1 MLTFKSYVSFLS
13 FESFNLVIGDFY
25 FCTSS
30 LISASDLLRV
40 FFKCSWINQKN
51 NVSGGIALV
60 QDKFYRKKNLKLLA
74 WFRKLFSFLE
84 QQGSLYYSDGNSFT
98 LFIIFI
104 FELKKSLNLLPSE
117 IVFSNSV
124 YDPVK
129 IWNFWER
136 LIYWN
141 VIALKMRGNVFS
153 VIFLL

>member
-51 NVSGGIALV
+51 NVSSGIALV

-141 VIALKMRGNVFS
+141 VIVLKMRGNVFS